1 MAWFSRKDK
10 NISTDASKKDIP
22 SGLWTKCPSC
32 SEIQYKPELE
42 KTFFVCSHCSHHFR
56 MTPNFYFDLLVDGGS
71 SVEIFN
77 KIKSV
82 DHLEF
87 QAEKKYSSQLTTA
100 IEKTGKN
107 DAISCVEAKVDKK
120 DVILG
125 VMNFSFIG
133 GSMGSAV
140 GEIVARC
147 IDVAR
152 EKKKPFIL
160 ICSSGGARMQE
171 SALSLMQLAKT
182 SSKLAKFHEEG
193 GLYIPVLTDPT
204 TGGVTASYG
213 MLGDVILAEPGALI
227 GFAGPRVIKQ
237 TIGEDLPEGFQTSE
251 FLLEKGFVDHI
262 VPRSKMKT
270 KLSSLIHFLS

>member
-56 MTPNFYFDLLVDGGS
+56 MTPNFYFDLLLDSGS

-107 DAISCVEAKVDKK
+107 DAISCVEAKIDKK

>member
-1 MAWFSRKDK
+1 MMWFSRKDK

-56 MTPNFYFDLLVDGGS
+56 MTPNFYFDLLVDSGS

-251 FLLEKGFVDHI
+251 FLLDKGFVDHI

>member
-56 MTPNFYFDLLVDGGS
+56 MTPNFYFDLLVDSGS

-87 QAEKKYSSQLTTA
+87 QAEKKYSSQLTAA

-107 DAISCVEAKVDKK
+107 DAISCVEAKIDKK